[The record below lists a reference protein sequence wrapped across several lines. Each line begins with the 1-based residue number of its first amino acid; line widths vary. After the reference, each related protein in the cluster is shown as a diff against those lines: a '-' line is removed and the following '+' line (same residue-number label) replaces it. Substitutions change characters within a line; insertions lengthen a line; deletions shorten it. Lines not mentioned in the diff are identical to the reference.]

1 MSGCDTLYSI
11 RALALNLCSSARRRC
26 VARLRQCLMLKEN
39 PPCKR
44 RNEILGRGIGAHS
57 PPPPPLT
64 LRPLLPPL
72 PGRRLR
78 ILSCLRNECAPA
90 RDIGIVRC
98 SCGADTAVASSQAV
112 ACNKVQPAR
121 PVPLHC
127 CSPFARHI
135 HIHIT
140 RILLHVVPGDVGNR
154 TT

>member
-1 MSGCDTLYSI
+1 MSGFDTPYSI

-26 VARLRQCLMLKEN
+26 VARLRQCLMLKES

-44 RNEILGRGIGAHS
+44 PNWILGRGIGAHS
-57 PPPPPLT
+57 PPPPPPLT

-72 PGRRLR
+72 PERCLPRFV
-78 ILSCLRNECAPA
+78 SCLRNECAPA
-90 RDIGIVRC
+90 RDIGIVR
-98 SCGADTAVASSQAV
+98 CGADTAVASSQAV

-127 CSPFARHI
+127 CSPFAL

-140 RILLHVVPGDVGNR
+140 HILLHVVPGDVGNR